1 MKIEVTHSRNTL
13 TTLLI
18 PNRQL
23 LTQISTDMGPNDSID
38 HKSNVKGSIVV
49 VAKCPIPGKSKTRL
63 IPLLGEE
70 GSVRLAR
77 GMLSD
82 VVKTIDGCVS
92 SMFAKRECR
101 QQRRELSFSKCI
113 SRCKNLFQLFLTIFV
128 TIPTTLALS
137 SLI

>member
-82 VVKTIDGCVS
+82 VIKTIDRCVS
-92 SMFAKRECR
+92 SIFAKGGWW
-101 QQRRELSFSKCI
+101 QQRREMSSSKCI
-113 SRCKNLFQLFLTIFV
+113 SRCKNLSQLFLTIFV